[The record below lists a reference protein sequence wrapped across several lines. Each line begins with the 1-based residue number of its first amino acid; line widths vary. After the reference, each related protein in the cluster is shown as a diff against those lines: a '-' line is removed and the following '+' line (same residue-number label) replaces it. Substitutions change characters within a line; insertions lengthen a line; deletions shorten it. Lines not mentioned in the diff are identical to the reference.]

1 MENGTSQISG
11 STAVLGDVT
20 VIDSP
25 GNQLITQRNGDTV
38 LDFDVA
44 FDMFVA
50 STGKTW
56 AHDRSQTVGAS
67 EVWACL
73 RSVWYEKRGA
83 EFGIEPDEQDAGNWG
98 AMERGNLIENHFVVP
113 GLRLAL
119 PKMESLPEGV
129 ELILGG
135 SDQQT
140 LVLGKN
146 SATPDGIIK
155 GLTPGPL
162 TIRGGKQEIYIEDI
176 EADCIVLEIKSID
189 PRSTL
194 LEEKAR
200 HHGQTQVQ
208 LGLIREMTSFKPI
221 YAVVLYVD
229 ASFLT
234 MTPFVV
240 KFDPDSYAIAKTRAI
255 DVYRINDP
263 LMIIPEG
270 RFTGACEN
278 CRWRGPCRT
287 TTIGSIPKKKVS
299 LPEAIA
305 ATDPLVLDYLAAK
318 KVYDEAEL
326 RVEVL
331 KEKIKESLMDF
342 QTSSLTGKNWRA
354 TWYPVKGKKKLDQE
368 AMKADGIDLEP
379 YQTEGAPHDQLRV
392 TEHLPDTAE
401 KKPRKGKAQKESE

>member
-1 MENGTSQISG
+1 MPDAS
-11 STAVLGDVT
+11 VLGDVT
-20 VIDSP
+20 VVDSP
-25 GNQLITQRNGDTV
+25 ANQLITQRNGDTV

-73 RSVWYEKRGA
+73 RSVWYEKRGK
-83 EFGIEPDEQDAGNWG
+83 EFGIEPSDEEEGNWG

-119 PKMESLPEGV
+119 PKMESLPKGV

-135 SDQQT
+135 SDQKT

-208 LGLIREMTSFKPI
+208 LGLIREMTDFKPV

-240 KFDPDSYAIAKTRAI
+240 KFDPSSYAVAKTRAI
-255 DVYRINDP
+255 DVYTINDP
-263 LMIIPEG
+263 MMIMPEG
-270 RFTGACEN
+270 RFTGSCDT
-278 CRWRGPCRT
+278 CRWAGPCKT
-287 TTIGSIPKKKVS
+287 ATINGIPTKGKS
-299 LPEAIA
+299 TPEAVA
-305 ATDPLVLDYLAAK
+305 ATDPLVLDLLAAK
-318 KVYDEAEL
+318 KAYEEAEL
-326 RVEVL
+326 RVEVA
-331 KEKIKESLMDF
+331 KEKVKEALMDF
-342 QTSSLTGKNWRA
+342 KTSSLVGKTWRV
-354 TWYPVKGKKKLDQE
+354 TWYSVKGRERLD
-368 AMKADGIDLEP
+368 KAKMIEDGIDMEK
-379 YQTEGAPHDQLRV
+379 YTTTGAPHDQIRI
-392 TEHLPDTAE
+392 TEQLPNTAE
-401 KKPRKGKAQKESE
+401 KKPRKAKATKESE